1 MRIFLIGYMGCGK
14 TTQAQQLAAELQ
26 LQFVDLDA
34 EIVREYGKDIPAI
47 FATDGEAHFRDLERQ
62 ELGEWLERDNF
73 VMACGGGTPCFF
85 DNMDRMNDAGITIY
99 LKMSADTLFDR
110 LRHERATRPLI
121 ADLDDNALLDS
132 IHLGLE
138 EREDWYHL
146 AQYRV
151 KAKGLETAQLTQFL
165 RKEAAI

>member
-14 TTQAQQLAAELQ
+14 TTQAKQLAADLQ
-26 LQFVDLDA
+26 LQFVDLDE
-34 EIVREYGKDIPAI
+34 EIIRDYGKDIPAI

-85 DNMDRMNDAGITIY
+85 DNMDRMNEAGITIY
-99 LKMSADTLFDR
+99 LKMSADTLFER
-110 LRHERATRPLI
+110 LLPQRASRPLI
-121 ADLDDNALLDS
+121 ADLDEKALLEF
-132 IHLGLE
+132 IHEGLE

-151 KAKGLETAQLTQFL
+151 KAKGLETSQLTAFL
-165 RKEAAI
+165 RKEIA